1 MRKMKLFGKSLTISM
16 LKHYYDILQKDNF
29 VSLLY
34 YFGVHL
40 DAAYLIASEENPA
53 ANTLSISLGYRF

>member
-34 YFGVHL
+34 YFGMVSI
-40 DAAYLIASEENPA
+40 DGTYKG
-53 ANTLSISLGYRF
+53 NTKLSMSILMRHI